1 MVDDTDAEKPE
12 TSEYASTRSTSRWI
26 AQMLKRSQTLLYGIT
41 RPFVMVFSSNVLRLW
56 DTIKKVHGRI
66 HDISHVSEDH

>member
-41 RPFVMVFSSNVLRLW
+41 RPFVMVFSS
-56 DTIKKVHGRI
+56 IC
-66 HDISHVSEDH
+66 S